1 MDSSAPLLYIRL
13 DGVSDMNGI
22 GGYGWGVG
30 WWIWMMEVGVV
41 DMKRGASYDI
51 FFEIGVGTNKGAG
64 LDMGG
69 IIPFTNFGCNTSFH
83 LLLFFAPSYYFH
95 WNPWPLVDSLHASH
109 NKENEYSLL
118 SICLTMHG
126 ILQNFLYAKNVLDV
140 LDHLEMFCQGGYSE
154 VEKATAR

>member
-1 MDSSAPLLYIRL
+1 
-13 DGVSDMNGI
+13 MNRI
-22 GGYGWGVG
+22 GGYGWGVE

-69 IIPFTNFGCNTSFH
+69 IIPFTNFGCNNSFH

-95 WNPWPLVDSLHASH
+95 
-109 NKENEYSLL
+109 
-118 SICLTMHG
+118 
-126 ILQNFLYAKNVLDV
+126 
-140 LDHLEMFCQGGYSE
+140 
-154 VEKATAR
+154 